1 MIYRQHC
8 IIYRDC
14 KKFILLASFLYLL
27 LLGSSLFAGT
37 TASDVVGVSYTT
49 EGTVLVLGMVS
60 NNRVSLTIYS
70 GLSITEPGAPVVPGG
85 TGAAQSA
92 GGRLRYTVYGMDDDT
107 YKITVGTQETDYI
120 DGTLSVQI
128 LSLTA
133 GGSALDTLGTIVS
146 GYVPIDTD
154 GSQTL
159 ISGIDGSNTWT
170 GTDSGKGAWVRYKL
184 SANPGGVSG
193 RTLLVEYTILA
204 E

>member
-1 MIYRQHC
+1 M
-8 IIYRDC
+8 
-14 KKFILLASFLYLL
+14 FVLLAILLYLL
-27 LLGSSLFAGT
+27 LLGSSLFAET

-49 EGTVLVLGMVS
+49 EGTVLALGMVS
-60 NNRVSLTIYS
+60 NNRVSLTIYAGFS
-70 GLSITEPGAPVVPGG
+70 LTEPGASVVPGG

-92 GGRLRYTVYGMDDDT
+92 GGRLHYTVYGMDDDT
-107 YKITVGTQETDYI
+107 YKITVGTQETDYN

-128 LSLTA
+128 LSLAA
-133 GGSALDTLGTIVS
+133 GGSNLATLGTAVS
-146 GYVPIDTD
+146 GYVPINTGD
-154 GSQTL
+154 SQIL
-159 ISGIDGSNTWT
+159 ISGIAGLNTWS